1 MMYYDR
7 FYELKPL
14 IFQELQNV
22 LGATKIYEDYVPNNN
37 LNKLPLVVYNCDDL
51 LVNRAIEHAV
61 SVNFTLTI
69 AIFATVK
76 SDVERIGK
84 LLVDI
89 LDASVVENDQ
99 GVGLA
104 EVFFASQSEE
114 LTDNNIHSATLSFNV
129 TIL

>member
-1 MMYYDR
+1 MRYYDR

-14 IFQELQNV
+14 IFQELQNI

-76 SDVERIGK
+76 SDIEIVGK
-84 LLVDI
+84 LLVDT
-89 LDASVVENDQ
+89 LDASVVEDAQ
-99 GVGLA
+99 QEGLA
-104 EVFFASQSEE
+104 EVFFTSQSEE
-114 LTDNNIHSATLSFNV
+114 LTDNDIHCATLSFNV

>member
-1 MMYYDR
+1 MIYYDR

-14 IFQELQNV
+14 IFQELQNI
-22 LGATKIYEDYVPNNN
+22 LGATKIYEDYVPSNN

-76 SDVERIGK
+76 SDIERIGK

-89 LDASVVENDQ
+89 LDASVVENEQ
-99 GVGLA
+99 GEGLA
-104 EVFFASQSEE
+104 EVFFTSQTEE
-114 LTDNNIHSATLSFNV
+114 LTDNNIHCATLSFNV

>member
-1 MMYYDR
+1 MIYYDR

-61 SVNFTLTI
+61 SVTFTLTI

-76 SDVERIGK
+76 SDIERIGK

>member
-1 MMYYDR
+1 MIYYDR

-14 IFQELQNV
+14 IFQELQNT
-22 LGATKIYEDYVPNNN
+22 LGETKIYEDYVPSNN

-51 LVNRAIEHAV
+51 LVNRAVEHAV
-61 SVNFTLTI
+61 SVTFTLAI

-76 SDVERIGK
+76 SDIERIGK
-84 LLVDI
+84 LLVDT

-99 GVGLA
+99 KEGLA
-104 EVFFASQSEE
+104 EVFFTSQAEE
-114 LTDNNIHSATLSFNV
+114 LTDNNIHCATLSFNV

>member
-1 MMYYDR
+1 MRYYDR

-14 IFQELQNV
+14 IFQELQNI

-76 SDVERIGK
+76 IDIERIGK
-84 LLVDI
+84 LLVNT
-89 LDASVVENDQ
+89 LDASIVENEHQ
-99 GVGLA
+99 EGLA
-104 EVFFASQSEE
+104 EMFFTSQSEE
-114 LTDNNIHSATLSFNV
+114 LTDNNIHCATLSFNV

>member
-1 MMYYDR
+1 MRYYDR

-14 IFQELQNV
+14 IFQELQTI

-76 SDVERIGK
+76 IDIERIGK
-84 LLVDI
+84 LLVNT
-89 LDASVVENDQ
+89 LDASIVENEEQ
-99 GVGLA
+99 EGLA
-104 EVFFASQSEE
+104 EMFFTSQSEE
-114 LTDNNIHSATLSFNV
+114 LTDNNIHCATLSFNV

>member
-1 MMYYDR
+1 M
-7 FYELKPL
+7 
-14 IFQELQNV
+14 IFQELQNI

-61 SVNFTLTI
+61 SVTFTLTI

-76 SDVERIGK
+76 SDIERIGK
-84 LLVDI
+84 LLVDT
-89 LDASVVENDQ
+89 LDASVVEDEQ
-99 GVGLA
+99 QEGLA
-104 EVFFASQSEE
+104 EVFFTSQTEE
-114 LTDNNIHSATLSFNV
+114 LTDNNIHCATLSFNV

>member
-1 MMYYDR
+1 MIYYDR

-14 IFQELQNV
+14 IFQELQTV

-61 SVNFTLTI
+61 SVTFTLTV

-76 SDVERIGK
+76 SDIERIGK

-89 LDASVVENDQ
+89 LDASIVDNDQ

-104 EVFFASQSEE
+104 EVFFASQTEE

>member
-1 MMYYDR
+1 MIYYDR
-7 FYELKPL
+7 FYEIKPL
-14 IFQELQNV
+14 IFQELQNI
-22 LGATKIYEDYVPNNN
+22 LGATKIYEDYVPSNN

-76 SDVERIGK
+76 SDIERIGK
-84 LLVDI
+84 LLVDT
-89 LDASVVENDQ
+89 LDASVVEDEHQ
-99 GVGLA
+99 EGLA
-104 EVFFASQSEE
+104 EMFFTSQSEE
-114 LTDNNIHSATLSFNV
+114 LTDNNIHCATLSFNV

>member
-1 MMYYDR
+1 MIYYDR
-7 FYELKPL
+7 FYEIKPL
-14 IFQELQNV
+14 IFQELQNI
-22 LGATKIYEDYVPNNN
+22 LGATKIYEDYVPSNN

-76 SDVERIGK
+76 SDIERIGK

-99 GVGLA
+99 KEGLA
-104 EVFFASQSEE
+104 EVFFTSQSEE
-114 LTDNNIHSATLSFNV
+114 LTDNNIHCATLSFNV

>member
-1 MMYYDR
+1 MIYYDR

-61 SVNFTLTI
+61 SVTFTLTV

-76 SDVERIGK
+76 SDIERIGK

-104 EVFFASQSEE
+104 EVFFTSQTEE
-114 LTDNNIHSATLSFNV
+114 LTDNNIHCATLSFNV

>member
-1 MMYYDR
+1 MIYYDR

>member
-1 MMYYDR
+1 MIYYDR

-14 IFQELQNV
+14 IFQELQNI

-51 LVNRAIEHAV
+51 LANRAIEHAV
-61 SVNFTLTI
+61 SVSFTLTI

-76 SDVERIGK
+76 SDIERIGK
-84 LLVDI
+84 LLVDT
-89 LDASVVENDQ
+89 LDASVVDDDQ

-104 EVFFASQSEE
+104 EVFFTSQTEE
-114 LTDNNIHSATLSFNV
+114 LTDNNIHCATLSFNV

>member
-1 MMYYDR
+1 MIYYDR
-7 FYELKPL
+7 FYEIKPL
-14 IFQELQNV
+14 IFQELQNI
-22 LGATKIYEDYVPNNN
+22 LCATKIYEDYVPNNN

-61 SVNFTLTI
+61 SVTFTLTI

-76 SDVERIGK
+76 SDIERIGK
-84 LLVDI
+84 LLVDT

-99 GVGLA
+99 KEGLA
-104 EVFFASQSEE
+104 EVFFTSQTEE
-114 LTDNNIHSATLSFNV
+114 LTDNNIHCATLSFNV

>member
-1 MMYYDR
+1 MIYYDR

-51 LVNRAIEHAV
+51 LVNRAVEHAV
-61 SVNFTLTI
+61 SVTFTLTI

-76 SDVERIGK
+76 SDIERIGK

>member
-1 MMYYDR
+1 MRYYDR

-14 IFQELQNV
+14 IFQELHNI
-22 LGATKIYEDYVPNNN
+22 LGATKIYEDYVPSNN

-76 SDVERIGK
+76 SDIERIGK
-84 LLVDI
+84 LLVDT
-89 LDASVVENDQ
+89 LDASVVEDDQ
-99 GVGLA
+99 GEGLA
-104 EVFFASQSEE
+104 EVFFTSQTEE
-114 LTDNNIHSATLSFNV
+114 LTDNNIHCATLSFNV

>member
-1 MMYYDR
+1 MRYYDR

-14 IFQELQNV
+14 IFQELQNI

-61 SVNFTLTI
+61 SVNFTLTV

-76 SDVERIGK
+76 SDIERIGK
-84 LLVDI
+84 LLVDT
-89 LDASVVENDQ
+89 LDASIVEDEHQ
-99 GVGLA
+99 EGLA
-104 EVFFASQSEE
+104 EMFFTSQAEE
-114 LTDNNIHSATLSFNV
+114 LTDNNIHCATLSFNV

>member
-1 MMYYDR
+1 MRYYDR

-14 IFQELQNV
+14 IFQELQNI

-76 SDVERIGK
+76 IDIERIGK
-84 LLVDI
+84 LLVNT
-89 LDASVVENDQ
+89 LDASIVENEEQ
-99 GVGLA
+99 EGLA
-104 EVFFASQSEE
+104 EMFFTSQSEE
-114 LTDNNIHSATLSFNV
+114 LTDNNIHCATLSFNV

>member
-1 MMYYDR
+1 MRYYDR

-14 IFQELQNV
+14 IFQELQNI

-76 SDVERIGK
+76 SDIEKIGK
-84 LLVDI
+84 LLVDT
-89 LDASVVENDQ
+89 LDASVVEDARQ
-99 GVGLA
+99 EGLA
-104 EVFFASQSEE
+104 EVFFTSQSEE
-114 LTDNNIHSATLSFNV
+114 LTDNDIHCATLSFNV

>member
-1 MMYYDR
+1 MIYYDR

-14 IFQELQNV
+14 IFQELQNI
-22 LGATKIYEDYVPNNN
+22 LGATKIYEDYVPSNN

-51 LVNRAIEHAV
+51 LVNRAIDHAV
-61 SVNFTLTI
+61 SINFTLTI

-76 SDVERIGK
+76 SDIERIGK

-89 LDASVVENDQ
+89 LDASVVENEQ
-99 GVGLA
+99 GEGLA
-104 EVFFASQSEE
+104 EVFFTSQTEE
-114 LTDNNIHSATLSFNV
+114 LTDNNIHCATLSFNV

>member
-1 MMYYDR
+1 MIYYDR

-14 IFQELQNV
+14 IFQELQNI

-37 LNKLPLVVYNCDDL
+37 LNRLPLVVYNCDDL
-51 LVNRAIEHAV
+51 LVNRAMEHAV
-61 SVNFTLTI
+61 SVSFTLTI

-84 LLVDI
+84 LLVDT
-89 LDASVVENDQ
+89 LDASIVEDGQ
-99 GVGLA
+99 QEGLA
-104 EVFFASQSEE
+104 EVFFTSQTEE
-114 LTDNNIHSATLSFNV
+114 LTDNDIHCATLSFNV

>member
-1 MMYYDR
+1 M
-7 FYELKPL
+7 
-14 IFQELQNV
+14 
-22 LGATKIYEDYVPNNN
+22 
-37 LNKLPLVVYNCDDL
+37 YNCDDL
-51 LVNRAIEHAV
+51 LVNRAVEHAV
-61 SVNFTLTI
+61 SVTFTLTI

-99 GVGLA
+99 KEGLA
-104 EVFFASQSEE
+104 ELFFASQTEE
-114 LTDNNIHSATLSFNV
+114 LTDNNIHCATLSFNV

>member
-1 MMYYDR
+1 MIYYDR

-14 IFQELQNV
+14 IFQELQNI
-22 LGATKIYEDYVPNNN
+22 LGETKIYEDYVPNNN

-76 SDVERIGK
+76 SDIERIGK

-89 LDASVVENDQ
+89 LDASIVENDQ
-99 GVGLA
+99 KVGLA
-104 EVFFASQSEE
+104 EVFFTSQTEE
-114 LTDNNIHSATLSFNV
+114 LTNDNIHCATLSFNV

>member
-1 MMYYDR
+1 MIYYDR

-14 IFQELQNV
+14 IFQELQTI

-61 SVNFTLTI
+61 SVSFTLTI

-76 SDVERIGK
+76 SDIERIGK
-84 LLVDI
+84 LLVNT
-89 LDASVVENDQ
+89 LDASIVEDEEQ
-99 GVGLA
+99 EGLA
-104 EVFFASQSEE
+104 EVFFTSQNEE
-114 LTDNNIHSATLSFNV
+114 LTDNNTHCATLSFNV

>member
-1 MMYYDR
+1 MIYYDR

-14 IFQELQNV
+14 MFQELQNI

-51 LVNRAIEHAV
+51 LVNRAMEHAV
-61 SVNFTLTI
+61 SVSFTLTI

-76 SDVERIGK
+76 SDIERIGK

-89 LDASVVENDQ
+89 LDASVVENNQ
-99 GVGLA
+99 KVGLA
-104 EVFFASQSEE
+104 EVFFTSQTEE

>member
-1 MMYYDR
+1 MRYYDR

-14 IFQELQNV
+14 IFQELQTI

-76 SDVERIGK
+76 IDIERIGK
-84 LLVDI
+84 LLVNT
-89 LDASVVENDQ
+89 LDASIVENEHQ
-99 GVGLA
+99 EGLA
-104 EVFFASQSEE
+104 EMFFTSQSEE
-114 LTDNNIHSATLSFNV
+114 LTDNNIHCATLSFNV

>member
-1 MMYYDR
+1 MIYYDR

-61 SVNFTLTI
+61 SVTFTLTV

-76 SDVERIGK
+76 SDIERIGK

-104 EVFFASQSEE
+104 EVFFTSQTEE

>member
-1 MMYYDR
+1 MRYYDR

-14 IFQELQNV
+14 LFQELQNI

-37 LNKLPLVVYNCDDL
+37 LNKLPLVVYDCDDL

-61 SVNFTLTI
+61 SVSFTLTI

-76 SDVERIGK
+76 SDIERIGK
-84 LLVDI
+84 LLVNN
-89 LDASVVENDQ
+89 LDASIVENDR
-99 GVGLA
+99 GEGLA
-104 EVFFASQSEE
+104 EVFFTAQTEE
-114 LTDNNIHSATLSFNV
+114 FTDNNIHCATLSFNV

>member
-1 MMYYDR
+1 MIYYDR

-51 LVNRAIEHAV
+51 LVNRAVEHAV
-61 SVNFTLTI
+61 SVTFTLTI

-76 SDVERIGK
+76 SDIERIGK
-84 LLVDI
+84 LLVDT
-89 LDASVVENDQ
+89 LDASVVEDNQ
-99 GVGLA
+99 RVGLA
-104 EVFFASQSEE
+104 EVFFASQTEE
-114 LTDNNIHSATLSFNV
+114 LTDNNIHCATLSFNV

>member
-1 MMYYDR
+1 MRYYDR

-14 IFQELQNV
+14 IFQELQTI

-76 SDVERIGK
+76 IDIERIGK
-84 LLVDI
+84 LLVNT
-89 LDASVVENDQ
+89 LDASIVENEHQ
-99 GVGLA
+99 EGLA
-104 EVFFASQSEE
+104 EMFFTSQTEE
-114 LTDNNIHSATLSFNV
+114 LTDNNIHCATLSFNV

>member
-1 MMYYDR
+1 MRYYDR
-7 FYELKPL
+7 FYKLKPL
-14 IFQELQNV
+14 MFQELQTI

-61 SVNFTLTI
+61 SVSFTLTI

-76 SDVERIGK
+76 GDIERIGK
-84 LLVDI
+84 LLVNT
-89 LDASVVENDQ
+89 LDASIVENEEQ
-99 GVGLA
+99 EGLA
-104 EVFFASQSEE
+104 EMFFTSQNEE
-114 LTDNNIHSATLSFNV
+114 LTDNNIHCATLSFNV

>member
-1 MMYYDR
+1 MIYYDR

-51 LVNRAIEHAV
+51 LVNRAVEYAV

-76 SDVERIGK
+76 SDIERIGK
-84 LLVDI
+84 LLVET

-99 GVGLA
+99 RVGLA
-104 EVFFASQSEE
+104 EVVFASQSEE
-114 LTDNNIHSATLSFNV
+114 LTDNNIHCTTLSFNV

>member
-1 MMYYDR
+1 MIYYDR

-14 IFQELQNV
+14 IFQELQNI

-76 SDVERIGK
+76 SDIERIGK

-89 LDASVVENDQ
+89 LDASVVENEP
-99 GVGLA
+99 GEGLA
-104 EVFFASQSEE
+104 EMFFTSQTEE

>member
-1 MMYYDR
+1 MIYYDR

-14 IFQELQNV
+14 IFQELQTI

-61 SVNFTLTI
+61 SVSFTLTI

-76 SDVERIGK
+76 SHIERIGK
-84 LLVDI
+84 LLVNT
-89 LDASVVENDQ
+89 LDASIVENEEQ
-99 GVGLA
+99 EGLA
-104 EVFFASQSEE
+104 EMFFSSQNEE
-114 LTDNNIHSATLSFNV
+114 LTDINIHCVTLSFNV

>member
-1 MMYYDR
+1 MIYYDR

-14 IFQELQNV
+14 IFQELQNILV
-22 LGATKIYEDYVPNNN
+22 ATKIYEDYVPNNN

-76 SDVERIGK
+76 SDIEKIGK
-84 LLVDI
+84 LLVDT
-89 LDASVVENDQ
+89 LDASVVEDARQ
-99 GVGLA
+99 EGLA
-104 EVFFASQSEE
+104 EVFFTSQSEE
-114 LTDNNIHSATLSFNV
+114 LTDNDIHCATLSFNV